1 MSNRMNKNDYD
12 TVVIGGGPA
21 GLAGGVRADELG
33 LEGLILENGDRIG
46 GIPIQ
51 CIHPGFG
58 NFYYEEDMTG
68 PEFSNR
74 LIEKVESLNLEYRT
88 NAHVSVITNI
98 SDLRKEIEVITPE
111 GASRISTS
119 TIIYATGARERHL
132 FETGICG
139 DRVSGIYTA
148 GETQTLMDIQGV
160 MPGKE
165 VVIVGSGDIG
175 LIMARRFALE
185 GADVKGVMEMLPYPT
200 GLTRNVS
207 QCLRDFDIPLHTSRA
222 VKEVRGEDRVEEVIT
237 VEVNEDLRPNPG
249 TEEAVECDTVVLAT
263 GLIPCV
269 EKLEG
274 IDVEMDPVTKGPVV
288 NEFLET
294 GIPGVFAAGNVLAIN
309 DYVDY
314 AAEQGE
320 LAAEGAKIFVENETI
335 PSRAWVPINRG
346 RNVGFVVPHYLSGE
360 RDVSIYA
367 RVKRPEIRVK
377 INFPEIGREI
387 KKPSVRP
394 GDMIKIDLRAEDL
407 IGVSEGLTM
416 EVIR

>member
-1 MSNRMNKNDYD
+1 MSNRTKKNDYD

-21 GLAGGVRADELG
+21 GLAGGVKAEEFG
-33 LEGLILENGDRIG
+33 LKTLILENGDRIG

-58 NFYYEEDMTG
+58 NFYYEEDLTG

-74 LIEKVESLNLEYRT
+74 LIEKVESLDLEYRT
-88 NAHVSVITNI
+88 NAHVSEITNV
-98 SDLRKEIEVITPE
+98 SDLRKEIKVFTPE
-111 GASRISTS
+111 NASRITTS

-207 QCLRDFDIPLHTSRA
+207 QCLRDLDIPLHTGRA
-222 VKEVRGEDRVEEVIT
+222 VKKVRGEGRVEEVIT
-237 VEVNEDLRPNPG
+237 VKVNEDLQEIPG
-249 TEEAVECDTVVLAT
+249 TQKSVECDTVVLAT
-263 GLIPCV
+263 GLIPYTK
-269 EKLEG
+269 KLER
-274 IDVEMDPVTKGPVV
+274 IDVEMDPMTKGPVV

-294 GIPGVFAAGNVLAIN
+294 NISGVFAAGNVLAIN

-335 PSRAWVPINRG
+335 PSREWVPIKKG
-346 RNVGFVVPHYLSGE
+346 RNVRFVVPHYLSGE
-360 RDVSIYA
+360 RNVSIYSRA
-367 RVKRPEIRVK
+367 KKPEIRVK

-394 GDMIKIDLRAEDL
+394 GDMIKIELGAEDL
-407 IGVSEGLTM
+407 ASLSDGLTM